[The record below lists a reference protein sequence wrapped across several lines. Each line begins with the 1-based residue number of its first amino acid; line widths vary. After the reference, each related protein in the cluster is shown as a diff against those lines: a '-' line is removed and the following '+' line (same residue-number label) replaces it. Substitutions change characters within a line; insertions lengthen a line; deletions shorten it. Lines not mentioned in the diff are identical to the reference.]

1 MVMKNIRL
9 TILCYFMLPVA
20 LYASTEPLIDQN
32 LAYEHKKLALKRHQ
46 GEAPL
51 RAILS
56 RLNPHEKE
64 IFDYEFS
71 KIHSKNYSVTCPTC
85 SKAGVHNSYIATL
98 IGGALCLSQQSLTH
112 KNSLLHPDRNRKT
125 LDQAIDS
132 ARAAVLFSLIQYP
145 EGETWFQKIYPH
157 ISYSCWDDFS
167 DKLRYILSLH
177 ESYGYTL
184 ITRPATNSK
193 SRITS
198 VPGVEKLFPVCLDD
212 SMSALIRETD
222 ASVHKNVSIGL
233 LQSLN
238 VVNIHQGVRQ
248 DRAFIPIHTGFVG
261 GNHNHPYFIV
271 L

>member
-1 MVMKNIRL
+1 MFMKHVRL
-9 TILCYFMLPVA
+9 AVLFYFILPVS
-20 LYASTEPLIDQN
+20 LYASTESLIHHN
-32 LAYEHKKLALKRHQ
+32 LDYEHKKQARKRRQ
-46 GEAPL
+46 DEAPL
-51 RAILS
+51 RTILS
-56 RLNPHEKE
+56 HLNSYERD

-71 KIHSKNYSVTCPTC
+71 KIHSVSYSVTCPTC

-98 IGGALCLSQQSLTH
+98 IGGALCLSQKFLTQ
-112 KNSLLHPDRNRKT
+112 KNSLFNFGRSQKT
-125 LDQAIDS
+125 LNQALET
-132 ARAAVLFSLIQYP
+132 ARTAVLFSLIQYP
-145 EGETWFQKIYPH
+145 EGESWFQKIYPH

-167 DKLRYILSLH
+167 DKLRYILFLH

-212 SMSALIRETD
+212 SISALIRETD
-222 ASVHKNVSIGL
+222 VSVHKNVSIGL